1 MELSKLLWVV
11 KIDVIDDREGA
22 TDGVSQATTA
32 GFVETGGETINNTK
46 KQELPVLGFVF
57 DKLFSTCDINLIGDC
72 VRDLVR
78 KFLLESV
85 VIRSSTDGGHI
96 RSSGALMVIRF
107 LDDSVDVNAF
117 LWYKISML
125 RAQN

>member
-11 KIDVIDDREGA
+11 KIDIIDDREGA

-46 KQELPVLGFVF
+46 KQELPVLGSVF
-57 DKLFSTCDINLIGDC
+57 DSLFSACDINFIGNR

-85 VIRSSTDGGHI
+85 VLGSPTDGCHI
-96 RSSGALMVIRF
+96 RSSGALMVI
-107 LDDSVDVNAF
+107 
-117 LWYKISML
+117 
-125 RAQN
+125 

>member
-32 GFVETGGETINNTK
+32 GCIETGGETINDTK

-57 DKLFSTCDINLIGDC
+57 DKLFSACDINFIGNL

-78 KFLLESV
+78 KFLLKSEVLGSP
-85 VIRSSTDGGHI
+85 TDGGHV
-96 RSSGALMVIRF
+96 RFSGALMVI
-107 LDDSVDVNAF
+107 
-117 LWYKISML
+117 
-125 RAQN
+125 